1 MKKLILLS
9 LSLFFYLNLQA
20 QPGWTVGD
28 FHQHTTFT
36 DGSYSIFHMMTKN
49 AEFGLDWWANS
60 EHGGAFKMNGLYSG
74 IDLFGGFDSTGKVLP
89 VITYWDS
96 HSPTK
101 LIGDGTSG
109 KNPKMWRW
117 QSIRDFSYAAVQ
129 LTRKIYPNK
138 IVLQGVEWNV
148 PGHEHCSIVI
158 LGDQYKQNDNANAV
172 AQFEFL
178 FDASDKDTNGG
189 LSQGW
194 QGKNH
199 VNNHQKAVEAIA
211 WLQQN
216 HRNTSW
222 AIIAHPERKLPGKGG
237 YTIADFRDFNNA
249 GPDVAFGFESIPGH
263 QKEKY
268 RGSYSNSSAG
278 SGTYGGAGIY
288 SAKVGGLWD
297 AMLSEGRKF
306 WLFSNSDCH
315 NTTDDGGDFYPG
327 EYQKTYVYVSD
338 KKNPQAIID
347 GARSGN
353 VWVVSG
359 DLIDSLHF
367 FIEDATMGETLVTDK
382 KSVKITIR
390 FHVPS
395 KPNYNVWS
403 SYNRP
408 EVNNVVLIEGKVGN
422 KIEPGSP
429 LYNVDTVATTKI
441 IARFDAVGGI
451 KDSKGLTSQ
460 KWSDIGNGWKE
471 MTINVPVD
479 NHMYFRLR
487 GSNLGLN
494 VPNQTDGEGN
504 PLSDTLEGYGKN
516 NAAKAFEDL
525 WFYSNPI
532 FVKSTAVTSIE
543 KSSEQ
548 EIKIYPNPANK
559 YFVVECEE
567 PSTIQIFDNNGK
579 IVYFENMSSNN
590 HRINTENMPR
600 GVYYVK
606 IIRNNSSVATKQIVI
621 E

>member
-148 PGHEHCSIVI
+148 PGHEHCSVFI
-158 LGDQYKQNDNANAV
+158 LGDQFKQNDNANAV
-172 AQFEFL
+172 AQFEYL
-178 FDASDKDTNGG
+178 FDGSDKDTTGG
-189 LSQGW
+189 QSQGW
-194 QGKNH
+194 QDKNH

-237 YTIADFRDFNNA
+237 YTIADLRDFNNA
-249 GPDVAFGFESIPGH
+249 GPDVAFGFESVPGH

-268 RGSYSNSSAG
+268 RGSYSNTSAG
-278 SGTYGGAGIY
+278 GGTYGGAGIY

-297 AMLSEGRKF
+297 AMLSEGRKY

-315 NTTDDGGDFYPG
+315 NTTDEGGDFYPG

-367 FIEDATMGETLVTDK
+367 FVENATMGETLVTDK
-382 KSVKITIR
+382 KSVNITIR

-395 KPNYNVWS
+395 KPNHNVWS

-408 EVNNVVLIEGKVGN
+408 EVNNVVLIAGKVGN
-422 KIEPGSP
+422 KIDPSSP
-429 LYNVDTVATTKI
+429 LYNVDTVATTRI
-441 IARFDAVGGI
+441 IARFDANGGI
-451 KDSKGLTSQ
+451 TDSKGITSK

-471 MTINVPVD
+471 MTINVSVD

-487 GSNLGLN
+487 GSNFGLN
-494 VPNQTDGEGN
+494 VPNQTDGQGN

-516 NAAKAFEDL
+516 TAAKSFDDL

-532 FVKSTAVTSIE
+532 FVKSNAATSIE
-543 KSSEQ
+543 NSSEQ
-548 EIKIYPNPANK
+548 NIRIYPNPANK

-567 PSTIQIFDNNGK
+567 ASTIQIFDNNGK
-579 IVYFENMSSNN
+579 IVYFDKASNSNN
-590 HRINTENMPR
+590 RISTENLPR

-606 IIRNNSSVATKQIVI
+606 ITNNSNVTTKQIVI